1 MNLAKEM
8 NHFSVTKKIILSR
21 NTIIII
27 NLLTIKGNFST
38 SLCTSHVRSFRFVS
52 QRESQN
58 PAVSLLS
65 VYTSIADEK
74 DPKLCV
80 FTLLFASVAKKYLD
94 RNVLIA
100 RWCVWSNKETNRVV
114 QRRVCSEQRSRA
126 NLFDIQ
132 NTNISGKLTHLLV
145 KSRKFLAFF
154 AARRN
159 TCRIPRFPEDIVI
172 LSSRALLYC
181 HILNLSAVF
190 W

>member
-1 MNLAKEM
+1 M

-74 DPKLCV
+74 DTKLCV
-80 FTLLFASVAKKYLD
+80 FTRFTRLFASVAKKYLD

-154 AARRN
+154 TARRN

-190 W
+190 